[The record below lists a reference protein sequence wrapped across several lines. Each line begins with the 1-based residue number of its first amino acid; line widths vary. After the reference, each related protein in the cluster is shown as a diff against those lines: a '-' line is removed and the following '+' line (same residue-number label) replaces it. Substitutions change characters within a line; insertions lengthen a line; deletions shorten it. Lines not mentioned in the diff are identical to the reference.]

1 MLERINAKRKIRYIC
16 FTNDSRHLSNR
27 LLLRTVLTVNKSA
40 MERSSALADRHLV
53 RSYTQGNEY
62 ALERLIRKHRQKVY
76 GFLLNKLRDRDL
88 ANDLFQDTFIKVIQ
102 TLKAGRYNEE
112 GKFIQWVMRIA
123 HNLVI
128 DHFRREK
135 RMPQLRSREDFN
147 ILDIIPD
154 AEGNAEDESIRE
166 QIIKDAC
173 LLMDHLP
180 EEQRVVLHMRIY
192 GEMSFKE
199 IAEQTNVSINT
210 ALGRMRYALINMRK
224 LIAKHRIILTE

>member
-1 MLERINAKRKIRYIC
+1 MLERINAKRKTWYIC

-62 ALERLIRKHRQKVY
+62 ALEQLIRKHRQKVY

-173 LLMDHLP
+173 LLMDHLL

-210 ALGRMRYALINMRK
+210 ALGRMRYARS
-224 LIAKHRIILTE
+224 

>member
-1 MLERINAKRKIRYIC
+1 
-16 FTNDSRHLSNR
+16 
-27 LLLRTVLTVNKSA
+27 

-53 RSYTQGNEY
+53 RSYIQGNEL
-62 ALERLIRKHRQKVY
+62 ALEQLISKHRQKVY
-76 GFLLNKLRDRDL
+76 GFLLNKLKDRDL

-135 RMPQLRSREDFN
+135 RMPQLRAREDFN

-154 AEGNAEDESIRE
+154 AERNAEDDSIRE
-166 QIIKDAC
+166 QIMKDAC
-173 LLMDHLP
+173 SLMDHLP
-180 EEQRVVLHMRIY
+180 EEQRAVLHMRIY
-192 GEMSFKE
+192 GEMSFKD

-224 LIAKHRIILTE
+224 LIVKHRIVLTE